1 MKRETTEKL
10 EKLICRELDIIADRG
25 DLDERYAEYLDKLL
39 HSLKSMKKVEIMAME
54 EEGASQAYSM
64 RGMSRDGRWEASG
77 AYDAGNSYRR
87 RDSMGRYARTGYS
100 RDDGGM
106 IEKIE
111 RMRDEADPEE
121 REVYERLLRTM
132 R

>member
-25 DLDERYAEYLDKLL
+25 DLDERYTEHLDKLL
-39 HSLKSMKKVEIMAME
+39 HSMKCLKRIETMEME
-54 EEGASQAYSM
+54 EGESQAYSM

-121 REVYERLLRTM
+121 REVYERLLRTI